1 MSTLSYVSG
10 ASEKPLI
17 GLTLGQQFDA
27 ACAQYAERDAL
38 VSHAQGIRLTYAQL
52 QQQVNQ
58 VACAL
63 LRLRLFFH
71 RVLSR
76 AVRPVSYAPMARIH
90 TIGETFVTV
99 YPAAAA

>member
-63 LRLRLFFH
+63 LRFSTMKKWAAAR
-71 RVLSR
+71 SR
-76 AVRPVSYAPMARIH
+76 AVRPCYCRR
-90 TIGETFVTV
+90 F
-99 YPAAAA
+99 